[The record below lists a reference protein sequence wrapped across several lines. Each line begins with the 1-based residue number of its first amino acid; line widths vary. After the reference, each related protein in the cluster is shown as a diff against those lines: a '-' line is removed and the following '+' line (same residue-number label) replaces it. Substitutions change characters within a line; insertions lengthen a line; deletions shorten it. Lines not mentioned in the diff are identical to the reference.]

1 MLYARHGDSWR
12 PELLPRTEAQ
22 DAVYKNMDDDP
33 RGSWRPNNLA
43 ARNFYSKGTY
53 SITCPGGRVIEGPPS
68 GSYWRI
74 AEEKFRE
81 LDADNRIWWGRDGN
95 NVPAP
100 KIFLSEVT
108 QGRVPQTLWS
118 WEQVGHSQ
126 EAKKEMLDRI
136 SFESSASV
144 FDTPKPTRL
153 IKQMLRIGTR
163 TDERDIIL
171 DFFAGS
177 GSTGDAV
184 MQANGEDGGN
194 RRFILVQLPE
204 PTGANDYT
212 TIAEI
217 TKARLRAASEAIS
230 GGEVQGQL
238 GAPPSSNDVGFRV
251 FTLSSSNVRAW
262 DSSFDTIEPD
272 LADAI
277 DNIKAERSEADVL
290 YELLLKY
297 GLDLATPTE
306 SRAIDG
312 RTVTVIGAGALVACL
327 ADEITLDVVEGIAAL
342 KAELS
347 PDVMHVV
354 FKDSGFKNDVVK
366 TNAAQILRQAGVDD
380 VKTL

>member
-1 MLYARHGDSWR
+1 
-12 PELLPRTEAQ
+12 
-22 DAVYKNMDDDP
+22 MDDDP